1 MKSKAREIALSGI
14 LFALA
19 IALSIVESAITPMMG
34 LMPGIKIG
42 LANIVVMYAAFF
54 MRPRQ
59 AVLLVVLKAFFVLI
73 TRGAVAGF
81 LSLDGGLLSL
91 AVMELLFHLPWKP
104 TWYILSVCGALA
116 HNIGQLIGASLVLG
130 TGLAMVYAPVLMVSA
145 LAMGAVT
152 AASLSALLPALG
164 RLNISYEQNVKNKN
178 NS

>member
-145 LAMGAVT
+145 LVMGAVT

-164 RLNISYEQNVKNKN
+164 RLNICYEQNAKNKN

>member
-91 AVMELLFHLPWKP
+91 AVMGLLFRLPWKP

-145 LAMGAVT
+145 LVMGAVT

>member
-91 AVMELLFHLPWKP
+91 AVMGLLFRLSWKP

-130 TGLAMVYAPVLMVSA
+130 TGLAMVYAPALMVSA
-145 LAMGAVT
+145 LVMGAVT

>member
-1 MKSKAREIALSGI
+1 MRNKTREVALSGM

-19 IALSIVESAITPMMG
+19 IALSIVESSITPLLG

-54 MRPRQ
+54 MRGRQ
-59 AVLLVVLKAFFVLI
+59 ALLLVILKALFVLI

-91 AVMELLFHLPWKP
+91 AVMELLFHLPWHP
-104 TWYILSVCGALA
+104 TWFILSVSGALA

-130 TGLAMVYAPVLMVSA
+130 TGLALAYAPVLLVAA
-145 LAMGAVT
+145 LGMGAVT
-152 AASLSALLPALG
+152 ATSLSALLPALS
-164 RLNISYEQNVKNKN
+164 RLNITCDKNVKNKN